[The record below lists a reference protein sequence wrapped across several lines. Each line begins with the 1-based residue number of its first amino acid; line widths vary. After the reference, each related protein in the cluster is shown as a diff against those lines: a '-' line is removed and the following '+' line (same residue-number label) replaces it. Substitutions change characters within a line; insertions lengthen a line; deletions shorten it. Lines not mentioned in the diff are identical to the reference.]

1 MFETFIDNMFE
12 SVSLYDM
19 ILFIVSG
26 YIFTNVFKFV
36 TEAERQSTDL
46 QSIML
51 YLIVGFVL
59 KHTCAIVPFRTSKQ
73 TINVV
78 IYICVC
84 IFVAYIMGILYMSR
98 PFQWCL
104 RKLKIRNSTKSSI
117 WSAIT
122 NHEKSLW
129 VEVGYKSLDIKY
141 YGILGGFDSSETYPQ
156 IVLYGYSKG
165 GFNQDLDKAPSENY
179 TGDLSKFV
187 LLDTAKADVIEF
199 TSTNEA
205 RKNETR
211 NKRKRK
217 EK

>member
-26 YIFTNVFKFV
+26 YVFTNVFRFV
-36 TEAERQSTDL
+36 IEAERRVTDL

-51 YLIVGFVL
+51 YMIVGFVL
-59 KHTCAIVPFRTSKQ
+59 NNICATVPFRTSKQ
-73 TINVV
+73 TVNIV

-84 IFVAYIMGILYMSR
+84 IFVAYIIGILYMSK

-104 RKLKIRNSTKSSI
+104 RKLKIRNSAKSSI

-122 NHEKSLW
+122 NHEESLW
-129 VEVGYKSLDIKY
+129 VLVGYKSLDIKY
-141 YGILGGFDSSETYPQ
+141 YGILGGFDSGETHPQ
-156 IVLYGYSKG
+156 IALYGYSKG
-165 GFNQDLDKAPSENY
+165 GFNQDLKKSPSEDY

-187 LLDTAKADVIEF
+187 LLDTSKADIIEF
-199 TSTNEA
+199 TSTNEI
-205 RKNETR
+205 RKQ
-211 NKRKRK
+211 KRKTQK
-217 EK
+217 EKKT